1 MTDVEYSQALRD
13 WLNTLR
19 LPASNLLGPKPRFMV
34 IDPSATSFKV
44 QLHQDGWPVAD
55 GVNAVVDGIR
65 LVSTLLAI
73 DRLKI
78 HRSCKGLID
87 EIPGYF
93 WSEPHAERG
102 EDVPVKA
109 DDHGV
114 DSLRYGIATTRA
126 LWQQRIPI
134 AA

>member
-1 MTDVEYSQALRD
+1 MY
-13 WLNTLR
+13 
-19 LPASNLLGPKPRFMV
+19 
-34 IDPSATSFKV
+34 
-44 QLHQDGWPVAD
+44 QDGWSVTD
-55 GVNAVVDGIR
+55 GVDAVIDGIR
-65 LVSTLLAI
+65 LVSGLLAV

-78 HRSCKGLID
+78 HRSCMGLIA
-87 EIPGYF
+87 EIPGYS

-114 DSLRYGIATTRA
+114 GALRYGCATTRA
-126 LWQQRIPI
+126 LWQQQIPLAL

>member
-1 MTDVEYSQALRD
+1 MTDVEYSRELRKG
-13 WLNTLR
+13 LTCVR
-19 LPASNLLGPKPRFMV
+19 LPASNLLGPQPRFMV

-44 QLHQDGWPVAD
+44 QMYQDGWNVAD

-87 EIPGYF
+87 EIPGYS
-93 WSEPHAERG
+93 WSEKHAELG

-114 DSLRYGIATTRA
+114 DSLRYGVATTRA